1 MYTQKLQ
8 FLHQVWPTEYIEH
21 LAPRAALLVEG
32 AAFQKL
38 ARLDAQKLRS
48 ADGVKILIETLG
60 GAWGRTDPE
69 DTYDLFE
76 RALYSVSQRS
86 DETNDSYLAR
96 HDTVFED
103 LLSKKITLAD
113 VRAYVLVRQSNLS
126 SDDRKRIIV
135 DNQGQLTYE
144 QARKS
149 LRLLGSRFFQDLQ
162 GNRANHGKKTY
173 EAYQLDEPEDN
184 HQAAF
189 MQETESMEI
198 DEEQIFQLL
207 ADQGDEDAVF
217 ISDFEDQIVD
227 AIQDHPGLSQCFLS
241 YQEARARV
249 RERARAR
256 GFWPVKGK
264 TKGKEARRENRHGHQ
279 PMDRR
284 GLQVD
289 VVLWRTGL
297 PTPHAGPVDS
307 PGTGRGSAQTVRMSK
322 RMKPPTSLRRS
333 TLAPMT
339 SPPTSS
345 RWYPNSQKMQS
356 LGARHGM
363 KVKTHVMRLGT
374 VRIVLFVLRVTCQ
387 TWFNIRSM
395 PG

>member
-1 MYTQKLQ
+1 M
-8 FLHQVWPTEYIEH
+8 
-21 LAPRAALLVEG
+21 
-32 AAFQKL
+32 
-38 ARLDAQKLRS
+38 
-48 ADGVKILIETLG
+48 
-60 GAWGRTDPE
+60 
-69 DTYDLFE
+69 
-76 RALYSVSQRS
+76 
-86 DETNDSYLAR
+86 
-96 HDTVFED
+96 FED

-289 VVLWRTGL
+289 VVLWRTGS
-297 PTPHAGPVDS
+297 PTPHAGHVDS

>member
-1 MYTQKLQ
+1 MSSERRAEAADPPSSGIPPSSLPWGQIPRFDPATTDLRVYTQKLQ
-8 FLHQVWPTEYIEH
+8 FLHQVWPAEYIEH

-264 TKGKEARRENRHGHQ
+264 TKGKGGKKGK
-279 PMDRR
+279 PS
-284 GLQVD
+284 
-289 VVLWRTGL
+289 W
-297 PTPHAGPVDS
+297 TPANGS
-307 PGTGRGSAQTVRMSK
+307 SWTPGR
-322 RMKPPTSLRRS
+322 RRS
-333 TLAPMT
+333 LAD
-339 SPPTSS
+339 
-345 RWYPNSQKMQS
+345 RIANSTCRACGQPGHWKREIGRAS
-356 LGARHGM
+356 CRE
-363 KVKTHVMRLGT
+363 
-374 VRIVLFVLRVTCQ
+374 RV
-387 TWFNIRSM
+387 
-395 PG
+395 